1 MVRDQQVP
9 KVLLVKHNIMTNLVS
24 LRRFQPRYTIRKR
37 NFVGKNKVVDELRKL
52 LPETSK
58 GAVGCIS
65 FLHLL
70 EADRRLRSTK
80 VVMAVKC

>member
-24 LRRFQPRYTIRKR
+24 LQRFQPRYTIRKR
-37 NFVGKNKVVDELRKL
+37 NFVGNNKVVDELRKL

-58 GAVGCIS
+58 HQEKPYGY
-65 FLHLL
+65 L
-70 EADRRLRSTK
+70 
-80 VVMAVKC
+80 